1 MFSFDEKHLY
11 NFCLKFSGFV
21 MLSSGY
27 MLKVIL
33 TKIMPLQFFFTSR
46 YKIYLVSSLKWCPLS
61 FLLLL
66 VLFLIGYIAS
76 YLFFV

>member
-21 MLSSGY
+21 MSSSGY

-33 TKIMPLQFFFTSR
+33 TKIMPLQFF
-46 YKIYLVSSLKWCPLS
+46 
-61 FLLLL
+61 LLHVIKSTLCHHL
-66 VLFLIGYIAS
+66 NGVP
-76 YLFFV
+76 YLFSYF